1 MSAASVL
8 SRAALFLFMLSGVA
22 LADAPERLG
31 AAVQVMHAG
40 VEIQAAEMI
49 FEPGK
54 EVTLDIEKADGV
66 RTRLSYTASPVA
78 HAKDGRKTVFIK
90 AELFELRQGQW
101 TLVASPGL
109 GVYLGEAATISVS
122 DGKAAAY
129 ELGFLAEALSEAD
142 VEKRLADAGKCES
155 ELVSSG
161 MSEGSSSL
169 DAAQERRPCCAAR
182 CRDGSNWTLICCGA
196 SMCCACGVCCATE

>member
-1 MSAASVL
+1 MKRVSVL
-8 SRAALFLFMLSGVA
+8 SRVMIFLSLFMLSGAA
-22 LADAPERLG
+22 LADAPERLE
-31 AAVQVMHAG
+31 ATVQVSRAG
-40 VEIQAAEMI
+40 VEMLDAEVI

-54 EVTLDIEKADGV
+54 EVTLDIEKDAAQGL
-66 RTRLSYTASPVA
+66 RLSYSASPVTLS
-78 HAKDGRKTVFIK
+78 KDGRKTVFIT
-90 AELFELRQGQW
+90 AELFEMEQGQW
-101 TLVASPGL
+101 VLVASPSL

-142 VEKRLADAGKCES
+142 VGKRLADAGKCES

-182 CRDGSNWTLICCGA
+182 CR
-196 SMCCACGVCCATE
+196 